1 MQFKEE
7 FLARLALV
15 MQELGIT
22 SSDELE
28 ICIGGKSI
36 YEGVVARRKHGFI
49 ILRRP
54 STVVLTKSSNDDT

>member
-36 YEGVVARRKHGFI
+36 YEGVVARRSHGFI